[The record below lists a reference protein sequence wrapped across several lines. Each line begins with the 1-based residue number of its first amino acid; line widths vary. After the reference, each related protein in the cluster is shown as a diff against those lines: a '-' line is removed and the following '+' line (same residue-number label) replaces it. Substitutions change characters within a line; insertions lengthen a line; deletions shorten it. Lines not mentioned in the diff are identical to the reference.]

1 MRAHLTRNKA
11 GESVWRVCR
20 ATQRACPLGEA
31 AHREFDSMRAVR
43 QWSVLQHYQDD
54 LGVTLPAS
62 LTGIGVGH
70 EVPDGAWLDALAEM
84 QPAIE
89 AAEQQAYEAEQA
101 DPTSNEPAT
110 RGLRKTAKR
119 QGLRKTTEPPS
130 GDKPSDPQSGEKE
143 GEKNGRGWSG
153 ITDGSGTDGPG
164 PDVGEPS
171 EEERAA
177 GEARSER
184 ITTLLTD
191 RIPLMD
197 DRHGK
202 VPELRSTDDVAKAN
216 GRLATYLDR
225 NFDGD
230 REAATLDALR
240 SLYPGADIQPF
251 DVYAPEAEQPTSQ
264 RFPSRAAREDFLK
277 RRVEEVRRFRA
288 NRIMETG
295 DREST
300 STYYDATNDRVIFVT
315 RGKRVA
321 KNMYPNAYFR
331 GTGQNL
337 RSLNFGSVLAA
348 SAVAR
353 EMDREPGLAPSA
365 RADTVQVM
373 LQPGRDSRWAAANH
387 AWAWGPG
394 SISSDNTDWYLD
406 DVRDR
411 LRRSGV
417 DPTGFP
423 TLTRNP
429 DGSIPDPGTAVDY
442 RRRVDE
448 WCDARI
454 SEVRDPSG
462 KPTNQVAYL
471 ERIQRDT
478 KRWAAPATLA
488 TEDAHGRYRRA
499 IGNILDDE
507 SNGQMN
513 RMYAK
518 RANSASRAKVFE
530 YKKNRDEEHDM
541 AVRSSSFARIFGGR
555 HMELDD
561 SADLDK
567 FHRLDREFDGWSR
580 ALPEQVDHD
589 TNFRFRF
596 TGNHN
601 ATGLYFPGMKEVIVD
616 PRHPDSLTH
625 EYFHNLDY
633 TKARDGQLS
642 MDPTFRGIVRDY
654 KNNIDRKA
662 MGGTNPERYLAPT
675 EVFARAGELYMRWKH
690 PDSGSSFLKT
700 KETYET
706 RFDYAPLLKHKQEII
721 QLFDSM
727 FNKQ

>member
-1 MRAHLTRNKA
+1 MRAHLTRSKT
-11 GESVWRVCR
+11 GESVWRACR
-20 ATQRACPLGEA
+20 ATKRACPLGEA
-31 AHREFDSMRAVR
+31 AHREFDSTRAIR

-54 LGVTLPAS
+54 LGVPLPEPLAR
-62 LTGIGVGH
+62 LGVGH
-70 EVPDGAWLDALAEM
+70 EVPDGVWLDALAEM
-84 QPAIE
+84 QPGIE
-89 AAEQQAYEAEQA
+89 AAEQRTYEAERSQ
-101 DPTSNEPAT
+101 SESGEESAT
-110 RGLRKTAKR
+110 GGLRKRGNDRA
-119 QGLRKTTEPPS
+119 LRKNDEPGDGGGSAPVVS
-130 GDKPSDPQSGEKE
+130 GPVDD
-143 GEKNGRGWSG
+143 
-153 ITDGSGTDGPG
+153 
-164 PDVGEPS
+164 GEPS

-230 REAATLDALR
+230 RATATLDALR
-240 SLYPGADIQPF
+240 SLYPGADIQPL
-251 DVYAPEAEQPTSQ
+251 DPYSPAEGQPTSQ
-264 RFPSRAAREDFLK
+264 RFPNRATRDDFL
-277 RRVEEVRRFRA
+277 RRRAEEVKRFHA
-288 NRIMETG
+288 NRALESG
-295 DREST
+295 DKESA
-300 STYYDATNDRVIFVT
+300 TYYDATNDRVIFVT
-315 RGKRVA
+315 RGKRTT
-321 KNMYPNAYFR
+321 KNLYPNAYFR

-365 RADTVQVM
+365 RAEVVQVM
-373 LQPGRDSRWAAANH
+373 LQPGRDSQWAAANH
-387 AWAWGPG
+387 AWKWHPD
-394 SISSDNTDWYLD
+394 SISGDATASLM
-406 DVRDR
+406 
-411 LRRSGV
+411 RSVADHVKGSGA
-417 DPTGFP
+417 DPSGFP
-423 TLTRNP
+423 VLDLGDDATIATAQQAMDYAQQVHDWCDRRIGEIRDP
-429 DGSIPDPGTAVDY
+429 DGSPSK
-442 RRRVDE
+442 RV
-448 WCDARI
+448 AH
-454 SEVRDPSG
+454 
-462 KPTNQVAYL
+462 L
-471 ERIQRDT
+471 ERLQRDV
-478 KRWAAPATLA
+478 KRWSGSARVCV
-488 TEDAHGRYRRA
+488 EDQCGRYRRA

-513 RMYAK
+513 RAYAK

-530 YKKNRDEEHDM
+530 YKKNRDEAHDM
-541 AVRSSSFARIFGGR
+541 AIRSSSFARIFGGR

-561 SADLDK
+561 SADLAK
-567 FHRLDREFDGWSR
+567 FRQLDHEFDGWSR
-580 ALPEQVDHD
+580 TLPEQVDHD

-601 ATGLYFPGMKEVIVD
+601 ATGLYFPGMREVIVD

-633 TKARDGQLS
+633 TKAKDGQLS
-642 MDPTFRGIVRDY
+642 MDPKFRSIVRDY
-654 KNNIDRKA
+654 KDNIDRKK

-675 EVFARAGELYMRWKH
+675 EVFARAGELYMNWRH

-721 QLFDSM
+721 RLFDGM
-727 FNKQ
+727 FGKH